1 MTISPAPEQVVL
13 VDVHLLRHGRAG
25 LEVLLLRRAEGGRS
39 PGSWEGVHGHL
50 WPGESVVAAARRE
63 VAEETGYQADR
74 LYNLSRVEHF
84 YLHRVNRIAVV
95 PAFAVLAPEDHPVT
109 LSVEHDRSEW
119 LPLAE
124 AIERVGWPRIR
135 RALADAA
142 VLLASGD
149 AGPVEDVLRVEA
161 PAD

>member
-1 MTISPAPEQVVL
+1 M
-13 VDVHLLRHGRAG
+13 
-25 LEVLLLRRAEGGRS
+25 
-39 PGSWEGVHGHL
+39 
-50 WPGESVVAAARRE
+50 
-63 VAEETGYQADR
+63 AEETGYQADR
-74 LYNLSRVEHF
+74 LYSLSRVEHF

-95 PAFAVLAPEDHPVT
+95 PAFAVLVPGDQPVT

-124 AIERVGWPRIR
+124 AIERVSWPRIR

-142 VLLASGD
+142 VLLASGH